1 MEAFFSKA
9 FCNAFVCN
17 VFIATVEPNNRNV
30 HTYSAPLLLRYGH
43 LRRLLFLE
51 MCLYSFF
58 VCFFFSLPF
67 RWTLILASK
76 SLKDY
81 HFLLQLQ
88 QSESRATF
96 VILMSFPCS
105 MANTTVRV
113 THEND
118 NRLRNPSCAGDF
130 PRQICQKKGVT
141 QPTDLNGRLAHKS
154 NSEFLFFGS
163 AKSQKIERG
172 GRTSGSARAHHRNQK
187 WEAKDFFES
196 LTD

>member
-17 VFIATVEPNNRNV
+17 VFIATVEPRNRNEY
-30 HTYSAPLLLRYGH
+30 TYSAPLLLRYGH
-43 LRRLLFLE
+43 LHRLLFLE

-58 VCFFFSLPF
+58 VCFFFFTFSVNLD
-67 RWTLILASK
+67 LGIK
-76 SLKDY
+76 KLKDY
-81 HFLLQLQ
+81 HFLLQRQ

-96 VILMSFPCS
+96 VIFISFPCS

-118 NRLRNPSCAGDF
+118 NHLRNPSCAGDF
-130 PRQICQKKGVT
+130 PRQICQQNGSRSQLTLTVDLPTSQT
-141 QPTDLNGRLAHKS
+141 QS
-154 NSEFLFFGS
+154 FCFSE
-163 AKSQKIERG
+163 ARKAQKIERG

-187 WEAKDFFES
+187 
-196 LTD
+196 